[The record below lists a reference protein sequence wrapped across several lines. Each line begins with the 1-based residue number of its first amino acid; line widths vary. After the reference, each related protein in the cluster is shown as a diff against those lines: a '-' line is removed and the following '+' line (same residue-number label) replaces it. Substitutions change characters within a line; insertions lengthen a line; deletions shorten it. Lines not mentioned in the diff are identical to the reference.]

1 MPKKL
6 KELVVAMVP
15 VPAVFARKLAHKN
28 RFCSC
33 LAPNLNKNRPS
44 LDVVGKF
51 LADLRTRWL
60 SYVGQMSSG
69 ESWCKMK
76 VGNFCTN
83 SMTGLVEIGVYS
95 DSNISVDP
103 KENRTQ
109 M

>member
-1 MPKKL
+1 
-6 KELVVAMVP
+6 
-15 VPAVFARKLAHKN
+15 
-28 RFCSC
+28 
-33 LAPNLNKNRPS
+33 
-44 LDVVGKF
+44 
-51 LADLRTRWL
+51 
-60 SYVGQMSSG
+60 VGQMSSG